1 MKRIYLSGPM
11 SGLPEHN
18 FPAFN
23 AEAARLRALGY
34 DVVNPVDINPDPG
47 KSWHECLRADL
58 AALLTCDTLALLPGW
73 QGSTGAHLEMHVA
86 HRIAMPIVIAAE
98 VGSVAKTASADAF
111 PQAHRLALELECLL
125 LSTKDIAAVSKWWD
139 SATDALDQ
147 WREFCRESAAEFAAP
162 DTWRVGDPTVD
173 QVHLDDVKRVLRDL
187 VATIDLHTDCMSNK
201 IDREALDPWIE
212 RAEDLL
218 GQTLEEIAP

>member
-1 MKRIYLSGPM
+1 MKRVYLSGPM

-34 DVVNPVDINPDPG
+34 AVVNPVDINPDPG
-47 KSWHECLRADL
+47 TSWHECLRNDL

-98 VGSVAKTASADAF
+98 
-111 PQAHRLALELECLL
+111 
-125 LSTKDIAAVSKWWD
+125 IATPGA
-139 SATDALDQ
+139 
-147 WREFCRESAAEFAAP
+147 
-162 DTWRVGDPTVD
+162 WRVTDPTVD
-173 QVHLDDVKRVLRDL
+173 QVHLDDVKGVLRDL

-218 GQTLEEIAP
+218 GQTLEEIMS